1 MVQVYN
7 ENHQMF
13 DNIFHFC
20 RKIEALKDTIILQP
34 KELIDAMR
42 AVIRCKEI
50 CIGFDNYLHFA
61 PGMMFR
67 LHSKKEMLER

>member
-20 RKIEALKDTIILQP
+20 RKIEALKDTIILRP

-42 AVIRCKEI
+42 AVIRCK
-50 CIGFDNYLHFA
+50 NYNYMHFV
-61 PGMMFR
+61 PGMMF
-67 LHSKKEMLER
+67 LKHSKKEMLER